1 MTARR
6 MITGTATRKAADA
19 RGETMNH
26 ALTHHLGLGA
36 VRDVDWVA
44 AHFGHR

>member
-1 MTARR
+1 MTVRR
-6 MITGTATRKAADA
+6 MITVTATRLAADA
-19 RGETMNH
+19 RGATMNH

>member
-1 MTARR
+1 MTAAWPLHP
-6 MITGTATRKAADA
+6 TSHL
-19 RGETMNH
+19 RGGAMRD
-26 ALTHHLGLGA
+26 ALTRHLQLGS

>member
-1 MTARR
+1 MTVQR
-6 MITGTATRKAADA
+6 MITATATRAADA
-19 RGETMNH
+19 RGATMNH

>member
-1 MTARR
+1 MT
-6 MITGTATRKAADA
+6 TVTATQRAAEA
-19 RGETMNH
+19 RGANMSY

>member
-1 MTARR
+1 MTTQR
-6 MITGTATRKAADA
+6 MIPGVAAHEAADT
-19 RGETMNH
+19 RGEKMNY
-26 ALTHHLGLGA
+26 LLSHHLRLGS